1 MNVIGNAL
9 DFQEEEM
16 DGKSGIA
23 LKEFLEEKLRENQV
37 PLSNGVHL
45 QLVGLVEEGR
55 LTVRQN
61 SQLHLYWEFGSYV
74 TGR

>member
-1 MNVIGNAL
+1 MNIIGNAL

-16 DGKSGIA
+16 NGKSGIA
-23 LKEFLEEKLRENQV
+23 LKEFLEEKLREKQV

-61 SQLHLYWEFGSYV
+61 SQLHLHWELGSYV

>member
-61 SQLHLYWEFGSYV
+61 SQLHLYWEFGFYI

>member
-23 LKEFLEEKLRENQV
+23 LKEFLEEQLRENQV

-61 SQLHLYWEFGSYV
+61 SQLHLYWELGSYI

>member
-1 MNVIGNAL
+1 MNIIGNAL

-16 DGKSGIA
+16 NGKSGIA
-23 LKEFLEEKLRENQV
+23 LKEFLEEKLREKQV

-61 SQLHLYWEFGSYV
+61 SQLHLRWELGSYV

>member
-9 DFQEEEM
+9 EFPEEEM
-16 DGKSGIA
+16 DGKLGIA
-23 LKEFLEEKLRENQV
+23 LKEFLEEKLKNKLV

-45 QLVGLVEEGR
+45 QLVGLVEQGR
-55 LTVRQN
+55 LTVRHN
-61 SQLHLYWEFGSYV
+61 SQLHLYWELGSYV